1 MSSTALTL
9 FPPTTLGVCYYVG
22 CRPSVPSLFF
32 GGGIESARQA
42 REELYAAAAAASAT
56 YLKCI
61 YIYKSRMAYTTL
73 TTRVNAP
80 PFYSR
85 KT

>member
-1 MSSTALTL
+1 MVMSSTALTL

-42 REELYAAAAAASAT
+42 REELYAAAAATAT
-56 YLKCI
+56 YLKCV
-61 YIYKSRMAYTTL
+61 YICRMAYTTL
-73 TTRVNAP
+73 ATRVNEP
-80 PFYSR
+80 SFYSQ